1 MAHNVNFNLDVH
13 EMESGIESPLTPLDE
28 NVVHDSFTQL
38 IQEQSHSQEGL
49 DCIEMS
55 EMMEGAKDNAAYLAS
70 PDHHDGRGQR
80 QREDRTEEALQE
92 NDPMLSEHFSSAT
105 LRVLSAMPSRTIG
118 RNRGAI
124 ISQYY
129 NRTMQ
134 LRRRRQSRPSVR
146 NLSRSS
152 RPSIRGYGMETD
164 GGDTDQEAEK
174 RARLVVNLQNLS
186 ASDRIR
192 MLRTMPLSLSEKRD
206 LRLDC
211 HHKGGHSFSRK
222 KLSCLSQIKYYFI
235 IGLRQGWYS
244 WLSFLHS
251 LQLWQMALKRV
262 SGRFGTG
269 VLSYFVFLK
278 TLLLFN
284 IFLFLVN
291 LFFLVIPQLVHPPS
305 DQKSTPFTG
314 LELLT
319 GVGYFSE
326 TVMFYGYYTNS
337 TINSSQNSSVV
348 NNTLDSKATAP
359 SLAYSMPLAYFF
371 TIGVSFF
378 ITCICLVFS
387 MSKSFGESYRID
399 AAQGDLAMKAFC
411 SWDFKVI
418 KNTSVNLQHENIS
431 TQLKEVLS
439 ELACRKEKKS
449 VLQKLARL
457 AVHLLAWS
465 MCLGSTL
472 ACALAIYYFS
482 IYMHQ
487 DLERRSKTTSQSPLL
502 KEASLLALPVVVSS
516 INLLMPGF
524 FNTVA
529 WMEEYDSPN
538 VRTYIAICRNLVL
551 KVSVLGV
558 LCFHWLGTTANNRV
572 KLKLE
577 CWETFVGQELYR
589 FLLMDFI
596 FTILDTFFGEFLWK
610 LFSQR
615 VLKRKRKP
623 VFDIARNVLEL
634 IYGQTLAWLGVL
646 FSPLLPAMQIIKL
659 FLLFYMKE
667 TSLMMNCQSPIKPWR
682 ASQMTTIFI
691 SLLCFPSF
699 LGAAVAVT
707 FTIWTIQPSELCGPF
722 RTLNTMLEAG
732 KKWVEKLQDT
742 NLSWLS
748 WIYSFLV
755 ENPLFLFVAGGVFLI
770 VIYFHTQVVDGQRK
784 IISLLQEQIQNEG
797 EDKKFLI
804 TKLQAIHEQKR
815 PISGRRSDMRGS
827 QDSY

>member
-1 MAHNVNFNLDVH
+1 
-13 EMESGIESPLTPLDE
+13 
-28 NVVHDSFTQL
+28 
-38 IQEQSHSQEGL
+38 
-49 DCIEMS
+49 
-55 EMMEGAKDNAAYLAS
+55 
-70 PDHHDGRGQR
+70 
-80 QREDRTEEALQE
+80 E

-192 MLRTMPLSLSEKRD
+192 MLRAMPLSLSEKRD
-206 LRLDC
+206 LR
-211 HHKGGHSFSRK
+211 
-222 KLSCLSQIKYYFI
+222 Y
-235 IGLRQGWYS
+235 GLPPP
-244 WLSFLHS
+244 
-251 LQLWQMALKRV
+251 LQ
-262 SGRFGTG
+262 SIF
-269 VLSYFVFLK
+269 
-278 TLLLFN
+278 TLPAGPGC
-284 IFLFLVN
+284 VARAC
-291 LFFLVIPQLVHPPS
+291 
-305 DQKSTPFTG
+305 DR
-314 LELLT
+314 
-319 GVGYFSE
+319 GYFSE

-784 IISLLQEQIQNEG
+784 IISLLQEQIQNVSTTTSI
-797 EDKKFLI
+797 L
-804 TKLQAIHEQKR
+804 
-815 PISGRRSDMRGS
+815 
-827 QDSY
+827 